1 MSELVDI
8 SAELAKLARVTG
20 LPVSKL
26 EHLAVVGAKDLRAFR
41 YQVIDQLFAYN
52 EGKLKNLAAASKLVP
67 VPIIAKLAPM
77 YFEPKL
83 AAAMAGLVD
92 EDKSVKLMSKLPLD
106 YLTACSPHVDPRKI
120 GGIAA
125 KISPELTAQL
135 APALV
140 AMDETITIGQF
151 VDFVTPEILEATLPV
166 LDDVSLLKIATY
178 AENKEKLNDIIPLI
192 WGRIPSV
199 FFAASEHGMWSH
211 ALNLFTEIKPE
222 LRVRLA
228 DMAAQMPDT
237 ILGSLVRAAHEEKL
251 YGLFLPMTASMSKSA
266 LQRFGRVKE
275 LQNPDVLTALAQ
287 AAHDTQDWAGLLS
300 LGAYL
305 PAESAKH
312 IAGVATT
319 HRKEVVAAAL
329 AGDNT
334 LAGALHLS
342 AYASPTVQRAYADAI
357 SALPGPQIDA
367 AVRATVRIGRMQQ
380 LLPLVELMPPAARA
394 RVTAAAAALDSN
406 EMKAALVQAS
416 DSGHLPTMLNIAAEM
431 PAEARTKVTEVIAE
445 NADDDD
451 LLGSSLDEAGQQEVL
466 ASLLR
471 VAQGAS
477 ANTIELLSQ
486 QISLLNVES
495 IAPGLLQAADLTGAW
510 DTGLALFNGLQKQAE
525 LAGVSIPVNAPEELL
540 KKAQEI
546 AADPSKFIGEGVAM
560 AQKVG
565 GVAASLG
572 SKLLSSLTKPKQ
584 D

>member
-1 MSELVDI
+1 MSEIVDI

-237 ILGSLVRAAHEEKL
+237 ILGSLVRAAHKEHL

-275 LQNPDVLTALAQ
+275 LQDPEVLTALTQ
-287 AAHDTQDWAGLLS
+287 AAHDSQDWVGLLS

-305 PAESAKH
+305 PGESAKY

-329 AGDNT
+329 TGDNT

-357 SALPGPQIDA
+357 SSLPGPQIDA
-367 AVRATVRIGRMQQ
+367 AVRATVRIGRMPQ
-380 LLPLVELMPPAARA
+380 LLPLVDLMPAAARA
-394 RVTAAAAALDSN
+394 RVTAAAAALDSD
-406 EMKAALVQAS
+406 EMKSALVQAS
-416 DSGHLPTMLNIAAEM
+416 EGGHLPAMLNIAAEM
-431 PAEARTKVTEVIAE
+431 PAEARTKVTDVIAA
-445 NADDDD
+445 NAEDD
-451 LLGSSLDEAGQQEVL
+451 LLGSNLDEAGQQEVL
-466 ASLLR
+466 ASLLK

-477 ANTIELLSQ
+477 ASTIELLSQ

-525 LAGVSIPVNAPEELL
+525 LAGVTIPMNAPEELL

-546 AADPSKFIGEGVAM
+546 AADPSKFIGESVAM

-565 GVAASLG
+565 GVAATLG
-572 SKLLSSLTKPKQ
+572 SKLLGALTKPQK